1 MTATVCFSSL
11 EGILKGGD
19 KAAYQLP
26 QSLGWISLVLRV
38 ERLFS
43 EVGRVSVI
51 SEVRFA
57 LL

>member
-26 QSLGWISLVLRV
+26 QSLGWIDPDRIG
-38 ERLFS
+38 RLTLITS
-43 EVGRVSVI
+43 C
-51 SEVRFA
+51 
-57 LL
+57 